1 MVAHDLGRGLGRP
14 GEQWRAFASRMASYS
29 ADIAADLISEPS
41 TGTNLDIAATDQIR
55 PIATTM
61 AIAMDVLRMCI
72 PLCLRR
78 AWRNRG
84 SHICG
89 RPNVRQFTDAQSF
102 LKHEPGKAKIMA
114 MTGCWLIG
122 DRAMLPS

>member
-1 MVAHDLGRGLGRP
+1 MLRMTASVMRGVGAGSLSATVLSPICFASYARQATMVAHDLGRGRGRP

-41 TGTNLDIAATDQIR
+41 TGTNLDIAATDHIR

-78 AWRNRG
+78 AWRNRARI
-84 SHICG
+84 SVSA
-89 RPNVRQFTDAQSF
+89 R
-102 LKHEPGKAKIMA
+102 M
-114 MTGCWLIG
+114 
-122 DRAMLPS
+122 